1 MCYRELKYAYIWY
14 VYCGIGHKHHAD
26 ISHQNRHLK
35 STIFPLFWHKIS
47 AKSKLTSDASRSN
60 VSRLTGP
67 WSTGTT
73 THCPPLSFPTSPPLS
88 FPLTGHPP
96 LPSPERHN
104 CTLKNVSAEWGQC
117 YMMKGTDKRAINFSR
132 NSWEGWGLLQGCS
145 SSQSIFITSNVLLGV
160 EGGG

>member
-26 ISHQNRHLK
+26 ISHRNRHLK

-96 LPSPERHN
+96 PQTHRGITAHWRMSLLNEANVIWWRAWTSVPSISQETAGKAEASYKAAHH
-104 CTLKNVSAEWGQC
+104 LKVFSSHQMFCWG
-117 YMMKGTDKRAINFSR
+117 
-132 NSWEGWGLLQGCS
+132 
-145 SSQSIFITSNVLLGV
+145 
-160 EGGG
+160 